1 MKFAMS
7 AITLCLACGNA
18 IISPAPPPPPGTP
31 ALQLIDSFVSPVF
44 ATSPPAD
51 SQRLFVVE
59 QAGRIRVLRN
69 DTLLGSVFLDLRGR
83 INAGGE
89 EGLLSL
95 AFHPQYG
102 TNGRF
107 YVYFTSSSG
116 DLRIVRYNVSTTNP
130 DSANEASAD
139 TVIAVGHP
147 GESNHNGGQL
157 QFGPDNKL
165 YIGTGDGGGGGD
177 VPNNAQNKH
186 ALLGKLLRVDVDV
199 ASGYAIPG
207 DNPFATDTAYE
218 PEIWSLGL
226 RNPWRFSFDRLTGN
240 LYVADVGQGAWEEVN
255 VSSAGGPPDAGK
267 GVNYGWRIME
277 GRHCFNPSTGCNQTG
292 LQLPLVEY
300 ANGGGSCAVTGGYV
314 YRGVRVSALFG
325 HYLYADFCAGFVRG
339 FRYQGGAAIDASD
352 WTIHLSPGGNI
363 SSFGEDARG
372 EMYVMTLGGG
382 LFRIVEAP

>member
-1 MKFAMS
+1 MRIVLPIF
-7 AITLCLACGNA
+7 IVLLACKDT
-18 IISPAPPPPPGTP
+18 IFVVPPAPPPPGTP
-31 ALQLIDSFVSPVF
+31 VLQLVTARVSGPVF

-59 QAGRIRVLRN
+59 QAGRIRILRN

-107 YVYFTSSSG
+107 YVYFTNSSG
-116 DLRIVRYNVSTTNP
+116 DIRIVRYNVSTNP

-186 ALLGKLLRVDVDV
+186 VLLGKLLRVDVDV
-199 ASGYAIPG
+199 ASGYAIPS

-240 LYVADVGQGAWEEVN
+240 LYVADVGQNVWEEVS
-255 VSSAGGPPDAGK
+255 VSSAGGPPDAGR

-277 GRHCFNPSTGCNQTG
+277 GRHCYPSDPCNQTG
-292 LQLPLVEY
+292 LVLPVIEY
-300 ANGGGSCAVTGGYV
+300 DHSGGACSVTGGYV

-325 HYLYADFCAGFVRG
+325 HYLYADFCAGFVRS

-352 WTIHLSPGGNI
+352 WTIHLSPGSNI